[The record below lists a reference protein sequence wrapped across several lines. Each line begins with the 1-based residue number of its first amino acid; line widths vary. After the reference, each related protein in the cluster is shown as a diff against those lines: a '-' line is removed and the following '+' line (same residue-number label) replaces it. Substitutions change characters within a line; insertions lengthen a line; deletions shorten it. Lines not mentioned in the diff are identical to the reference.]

1 MPRPIRSKLSAI
13 PAIERATHAVS
24 LFLGTRPDLNV
35 SQAEAHVLAF
45 LHIHG
50 PSRINEIHD
59 AFGHRRSTLTSVLD
73 RLEKRRLLK
82 RSVDPSNRRSVVV
95 SLSGSGTNLARRVYE
110 TLESLER
117 EALTAMSAGDLL
129 AVDRVAEA
137 LTNHAIKAAK
147 LGITLRTRGA

>member
-1 MPRPIRSKLSAI
+1 MPRPIRNKLTAI

-24 LFLGTRPDLNV
+24 LFLGTRPDFNV
-35 SQAEAHVLAF
+35 SQAEAHVLTF

-82 RSVDPSNRRSVVV
+82 RSIDPSNRRSVVV
-95 SLSGSGTNLARRVYE
+95 SLSGNGVKLAQSVYR

-117 EALTAMSAGDLL
+117 EALTGISADDLL
-129 AVDRVAEA
+129 AVERVAAA
-137 LTNHAIKAAK
+137 LATHAIQ
-147 LGITLRTRGA
+147 RSRPN

>member
-1 MPRPIRSKLSAI
+1 MPRPIRNKLTAI

-24 LFLGTRPDLNV
+24 LFLGTRPDFNV
-35 SQAEAHVLAF
+35 SQAEAHVLTF
-45 LHIHG
+45 LHVHG

-82 RSVDPSNRRSVVV
+82 RSIDPSNRRSVVV
-95 SLSGSGTNLARRVYE
+95 SLSGNGVKLAQSVYR

-117 EALTAMSAGDLL
+117 EALTGISADDLL
-129 AVDRVAEA
+129 AVERVAA
-137 LTNHAIKAAK
+137 AWRPGQGPGHARNRI
-147 LGITLRTRGA
+147 

>member
-1 MPRPIRSKLSAI
+1 MPRPIRNKLTAI

-24 LFLGTRPDLNV
+24 LFLGTRPDFNV
-35 SQAEAHVLAF
+35 SQAEAHVLTF

-82 RSVDPSNRRSVVV
+82 RSIDPSNRRSVVV
-95 SLSGSGTNLARRVYE
+95 SLSGNGVKLAQSVYR

-117 EALTAMSAGDLL
+117 EALTGISADDLL
-129 AVDRVAEA
+129 AVERVAAA
-137 LTNHAIKAAK
+137 LATHAIQ
-147 LGITLRTRGA
+147 RSRPS